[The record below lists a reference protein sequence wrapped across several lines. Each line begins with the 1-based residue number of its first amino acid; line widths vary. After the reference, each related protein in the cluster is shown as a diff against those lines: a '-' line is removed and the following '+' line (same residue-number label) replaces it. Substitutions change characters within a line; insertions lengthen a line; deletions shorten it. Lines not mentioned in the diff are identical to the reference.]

1 MGKTD
6 IGRFITS
13 MGSALLKIG
22 VTLTVFQ
29 QLGNTFR
36 EKDRLINFV
45 IEGAINGAASL
56 LTSK

>member
-1 MGKTD
+1 
-6 IGRFITS
+6 
-13 MGSALLKIG
+13 MGSALLKID

-29 QLGNTFR
+29 QLGNTFK

-45 IEGAINGAASL
+45 IEGAIIGAASL